1 MRFAAQLVVCTVI
14 EPKSLWNILIDV
26 AKNARDFALDE
37 EKKEIYQPYCD
48 HLFIVVLSALP
59 FGGPEFLES
68 DPKSLS
74 ELMDMAKKYT
84 DSRASQFDD
93 CLRPF
98 VATLNDDDSLSRS
111 DCSAA
116 SFLPELLSAIEEMI
130 QGSLFAPATVPR
142 VHLDF
147 EVKLA
152 MNTSRL
158 SIPAVA
164 VNPEFLSSLS
174 SISMSM
180 QAAKILEWYPPRGI
194 LRFLDAKHTKGERP
208 LVDRIIAEDYFLDTL
223 HFFEGNRVEC
233 AKRLARAMPLDFPY
247 DPLLCEVIFSQMLRI
262 PNSEF
267 RPIMYGT
274 LMVDLCKLITTFP
287 RAMSACVRECF
298 SRINVMDP
306 SLSQILAE
314 WLAYHISNYDYVWP
328 WQKWMHVLEAPQYD
342 GQRRFCIEVIE
353 RMIRLS
359 YWERIHDVLPEEFRV
374 LLPPKPEVLNLPSI
388 DDETYSNLDDLEGL
402 WAGRC
407 VGLIRKKA
415 TAEEFDSW
423 LKSNAL
429 EAVLGGKTSLTKMV
443 LRALLFAGQKSY
455 SHMIIALER
464 YYGPL
469 ALLISEGGHDA
480 QIGALQTVSNV
491 WEKNT
496 LRAVMAV
503 DRLMTLRLI
512 SANSIIE
519 WAFSSGGIE
528 SIEDQRKFSFAW
540 ESMNRAIDKAIARVE
555 DALDDIHSTE
565 KSVDDG
571 SEKFAGKKDI
581 LQECE
586 NHEKEA
592 FGLVIKSFLDLLDS
606 KIANN
611 PRYSEAKSFSD
622 LVSLEESTSK
632 ENVIICRILL
642 GLQSFLRRYHYRI
655 SQISDSYLK
664 EVIGSRTDLAGMI
677 LQAGLKLAF

>member
-1 MRFAAQLVVCTVI
+1 
-14 EPKSLWNILIDV
+14 
-26 AKNARDFALDE
+26 
-37 EKKEIYQPYCD
+37 
-48 HLFIVVLSALP
+48 
-59 FGGPEFLES
+59 
-68 DPKSLS
+68 
-74 ELMDMAKKYT
+74 
-84 DSRASQFDD
+84 
-93 CLRPF
+93 
-98 VATLNDDDSLSRS
+98 
-111 DCSAA
+111 
-116 SFLPELLSAIEEMI
+116 
-130 QGSLFAPATVPR
+130 
-142 VHLDF
+142 
-147 EVKLA
+147 
-152 MNTSRL
+152 
-158 SIPAVA
+158 
-164 VNPEFLSSLS
+164 
-174 SISMSM
+174 MSM

-194 LRFLDAKHTKGERP
+194 LRFLDIKHTKGERP

-267 RPIMYGT
+267 RSIMYGT
-274 LMVDLCKLITTFP
+274 LMVDLCKLINTFP

-298 SRINVMDP
+298 SRVNIMDP

-328 WQKWMHVLEAPQYD
+328 WQKWLHVLEAPKYD

-374 LLPPKPEVLNLPSI
+374 LLPPKPEVLNLPSV
-388 DDETYSNLDDLEGL
+388 DDETYSNLNDLEGL

-407 VGLIRKKA
+407 VALIRRKA

-480 QIGALQTVSNV
+480 QIGALQTVAQV
-491 WEKNT
+491 WERNT

-512 SANSIIE
+512 SVKSIIE
-519 WAFSSGGIE
+519 WVFSSGGIE
-528 SIEDQRKFSFAW
+528 SLEDQRKFSFAW
-540 ESMNRAIDKAIARVE
+540 ESMYRAIDKTIARVE
-555 DALDDIHSTE
+555 DALDDINSIE
-565 KSVDDG
+565 KSNVH
-571 SEKFAGKKDI
+571 SEKLVDKRQI
-581 LQECE
+581 LEECK

-592 FGLVIKSFLDLLDS
+592 LGLVIKSFLNLLDS
-606 KIANN
+606 NIAKS
-611 PRYSEAKSFSD
+611 PKYLEAKSFND
-622 LVSLEESTSK
+622 LAVFEGSTSK
-632 ENVIICRILL
+632 ENVTLCRILL
-642 GLQSFLRRYHYRI
+642 GMQSFLRRYHFRI
-655 SQISDSYLK
+655 SQISGYF
-664 EVIGSRTDLAGMI
+664 EEMIGRRTDLAGQI
-677 LQAGLKLAF
+677 LQAGFKLAI

>member
-1 MRFAAQLVVCTVI
+1 M
-14 EPKSLWNILIDV
+14 
-26 AKNARDFALDE
+26 
-37 EKKEIYQPYCD
+37 
-48 HLFIVVLSALP
+48 
-59 FGGPEFLES
+59 
-68 DPKSLS
+68 
-74 ELMDMAKKYT
+74 
-84 DSRASQFDD
+84 
-93 CLRPF
+93 
-98 VATLNDDDSLSRS
+98 
-111 DCSAA
+111 
-116 SFLPELLSAIEEMI
+116 
-130 QGSLFAPATVPR
+130 
-142 VHLDF
+142 
-147 EVKLA
+147 
-152 MNTSRL
+152 
-158 SIPAVA
+158 
-164 VNPEFLSSLS
+164 
-174 SISMSM
+174 
-180 QAAKILEWYPPRGI
+180 
-194 LRFLDAKHTKGERP
+194 
-208 LVDRIIAEDYFLDTL
+208 DRIIAEDYFLDTL

-233 AKRLARAMPLDFPY
+233 AKRLARAMPLEFPY

-298 SRINVMDP
+298 SRVNIMDP

-328 WQKWMHVLEAPQYD
+328 WQKWLHVLEAPNYD

-359 YWERIHDVLPEEFRV
+359 YWDRIHDVLPEEFRV
-374 LLPPKPEVLNLPSI
+374 LLPPKPEVLNLPTI
-388 DDETYSNLDDLEGL
+388 DDESYSNLNDLEGL

-407 VGLIRKKA
+407 VALIRKKA

-429 EAVLGGKTSLTKMV
+429 EAVLGGKTPLTKMV

-480 QIGALQTVSNV
+480 QIGALQTVAQV

-519 WAFSSGGIE
+519 WVFSSGGIE
-528 SIEDQRKFSFAW
+528 SLEDQRKFSFAW
-540 ESMNRAIDKAIARVE
+540 ESMYRAIDKTIARVE
-555 DALDDIHSTE
+555 DTLDDIHSIERSNADPE
-565 KSVDDG
+565 KLAS
-571 SEKFAGKKDI
+571 KKEV

-592 FGLVIKSFLDLLDS
+592 LLLVIKSFLGLVDS
-606 KIANN
+606 RISTSRK
-611 PRYSEAKSFSD
+611 YLEAKSFDD
-622 LVSLEESTSK
+622 LVALEDNPSK
-632 ENVIICRILL
+632 ENVILCRILL
-642 GLQSFLRRYHYRI
+642 GMQSFLRRYHYRI
-655 SQISDSYLK
+655 SHISGNVV
-664 EVIGSRTDLAGMI
+664 EMIGSRTDLAGLI
-677 LQAGLKLAF
+677 LQTGLELTF